1 MAGRGSRFATAGYTT
16 PKPLIPVHGV
26 PMIKA
31 VVRNLTPVAD
41 LKKVSGTLEA
51 SKIAPEGA
59 MPESSRHLFQSVACH
74 YTFIVLQD
82 HIREYAVDQALQSLV
97 PGCSVVTVDRVTEGA
112 ACTVLLARDLIDNDS
127 PLMMANS
134 DQFVDVDINT
144 YLATQEQQDLH
155 GLIMTFW
162 ADHPKWSYCRMGQGG
177 MVTEVLEKQVVS
189 NEATVGI
196 YNFRR
201 GRDFVKA
208 ADKMIAQNKRVN
220 GEFYVAPVYNELI
233 AEGGRVG
240 VFNIGEEGQ
249 QMHGLGTPEDL
260 EHFLSLSK
268 YKTLFN
274 SWH

>member
-1 MAGRGSRFATAGYTT
+1 MDRRVLLLFAYLPELWLFLFPEPSAPSPELWLFPFPSPLLPAPSSSLPMPSTSLSPLAGRGQSLCDGRLHNSEAF
-16 PKPLIPVHGV
+16 
-26 PMIKA
+26 
-31 VVRNLTPVAD
+31 D
-41 LKKVSGTLEA
+41 SGPWSPHDQGGGSEPDSIELD
-51 SKIAPEGA
+51 
-59 MPESSRHLFQSVACH
+59 CH

-82 HIREYAVDQALQSLV
+82 HIREYAVDQALKTLV

-144 YLATQEQQDLH
+144 YLAAQEQQDLD

-201 GRDFVKA
+201 GKDFVKA
-208 ADKMIAQNKRVN
+208 ADKMIALDKRVN

-233 AEGGRVG
+233 R
-240 VFNIGEEGQ
+240 
-249 QMHGLGTPEDL
+249 
-260 EHFLSLSK
+260 
-268 YKTLFN
+268 
-274 SWH
+274 